1 MQLGDILDGGAEF
14 HPVGR
19 EVEFHVLK
27 NTYEHVSDEKIAED
41 RVVPGVVGERQ
52 HKARVKATL
61 RFVDEQLRHE
71 GDRQADR
78 FLRESPLYQ
87 DGVIPPQKRT
97 EEEFYCF
104 LIRAL
109 RNSDNPAEPFC
120 ELKDYARFRRAL
132 VSEVVSYLL
141 REYKRYVADE
151 YPELATPEQVA
162 EVVEEALGK

>member
-14 HPVGR
+14 YPVGR

-27 NTYEHVSDEKIAED
+27 HSLEALGEERA
-41 RVVPGVVGERQ
+41 GERQ

-71 GDRQADR
+71 GDAQADKVLR
-78 FLRESPLYQ
+78 ADPLYRES
-87 DGVIPPQKRT
+87 GIPPQKRT

-120 ELKDYARFRRAL
+120 DLKDYAKFRRAL

-141 REYKRYVADE
+141 REYRRYVADE